1 VELVQCRAIAGCL
14 LQSLQTA
21 MLKSTAVDRNL
32 TSLFSGIMTTAAL
45 LLSAPGPVAAG
56 PAADPAPALSLHLT
70 DSEAMAVGRKVWRN
84 ECGGR
89 IDGLTSWNVGE
100 DFPSLGI
107 GHFIWYPPN
116 AHDKFEESF
125 PRLLA
130 FLQAQGT
137 KLPSWLKVDMHCP
150 WTSREQF
157 LSELKGKELTELR
170 AMLAATVPG
179 QTRFIVQR
187 LEQALPKM
195 LDILPPQQ
203 REKIRSRFY
212 RVATSGSA
220 GAFALIDYVNFKG
233 EGVNLGERYNGQGWG
248 LLQVLQG
255 MSDEQNA
262 LAAFSQSAAAT
273 LTLRVENS
281 PPERHEARWLLGWK
295 KRVANYCSISG
306 KDGKMKSTAWMKTC
320 GRP

>member
-1 VELVQCRAIAGCL
+1 
-14 LQSLQTA
+14 
-21 MLKSTAVDRNL
+21 MLKSTTVDRNL
-32 TSLFSGIMTTAAL
+32 TSLLSGIMTTAAL
-45 LLSAPGPVAAG
+45 LLSAPGPVVAAE
-56 PAADPAPALSLHLT
+56 PAVDSGPALSLHLT
-70 DSEAMAVGRKVWRN
+70 ESEAMAVGRKVWRN

-116 AHDKFEESF
+116 PHDKFEESF

-130 FLQAQGT
+130 FLQAHGT
-137 KLPSWLKVDMHCP
+137 RLPAWLKADMHCP
-150 WTSREQF
+150 WTSREEF
-157 LSELKGKELTELR
+157 LRELNGKELTELR
-170 AMLAATVPG
+170 ALLAGTVPG
-179 QTRFIVQR
+179 QTQFIVQR

-195 LDILPPQQ
+195 LDTVPPEQ
-203 REKIRSRFY
+203 REKIRTRFY

-255 MSDEQNA
+255 MSDEKNA
-262 LAAFSQSAAAT
+262 LQAFSQSAAAT
-273 LTLRVENS
+273 LTLRVANS

-295 KRVANYCSISG
+295 KRVANYCSIPG
-306 KDGKMKSTAWMKTC
+306 KDGKMKDQ
-320 GRP
+320 P